1 LEWECNGVYCLHESP
16 SMEDLILIHLFGRW
30 MGFSGGGGGAV
41 DNKMMGQVIVTKTYA
56 LPNGLG
62 FRARHKGR
70 HGPSTISTRYIGS
83 KPATGEGMDKST
95 LVHTQIHII
104 IIHFLP
110 SPFPPIPNG

>member
-70 HGPSTISTRYIGS
+70 HG
-83 KPATGEGMDKST
+83 A
-95 LVHTQIHII
+95 
-104 IIHFLP
+104 
-110 SPFPPIPNG
+110 